1 MKNTLNG
8 INNRL
13 DNAEEKTTESEASQQ
28 KPSKKIKKKKV
39 SYQWDVGQL
48 QVVK

>member
-28 KPSKKIKKKKV
+28 KPSKKIKKKKYHT
-39 SYQWDVGQL
+39 SEMLDNF
-48 QVVK
+48 K